1 MSRLFGSDFF
11 AARHMMKPRTAV
23 FAAAL
28 AVVAALVVFVENPG
42 SSWLAGSR
50 DPYYYDVR
58 SYGAKGN
65 GVVKDT
71 VALQAA
77 IDAAARHGGGVVLLP
92 PGRYLSGTLHL
103 RSNVSIRFAGGASLI
118 ASKDSADFDRYERPP
133 AASLST
139 AKITWTLPARL
150 RRALV
155 LIDRSAYALKTV
167 DDPDTTYAHYSLIVG
182 DRVSNVTI
190 DGSGTIDGN
199 RTERGGPKLIALKNC
214 RHITLRG
221 LTLRNAPNYNI
232 SLIGTDDA
240 DLENLRI
247 VNGYADGIDPD
258 DSRFVR
264 IANCY
269 IDTWDDAICAKA
281 SFALG
286 RRLATEDLVV
296 TNCILRTS
304 NNGFKFGTESEG
316 DLRNVTFSNCLILR
330 RSHGRAP
337 ITGVAIESVDGGAVD
352 GVTISNVVMRGVRTP
367 IFLRLGNRG
376 RAMAVRYPGRI
387 RDVTISDVVALNA
400 ANPSSID
407 GLPGFPIRDVTL
419 ANIDVQ
425 AAGGNS
431 FVPAAVPELPQAYPQ
446 GEMFGVLP
454 AYSLYAR
461 HVEGLTVSNWRE
473 RCARKDARIAVI
485 FDDVSN
491 LQMLGFHDGGTAAG
505 SQPVILLR
513 NVDRALIESVSSGR
527 PGALLLQARGAGS
540 REIVVASGDTR
551 RDGGDGLELFRAGK

>member
-1 MSRLFGSDFF
+1 MSRLFGLNSL
-11 AARHMMKPRTAV
+11 AARRLRKPGTAA

-28 AVVAALVVFVENPG
+28 AVVAALVVVVAKSDPG
-42 SSWLAGSR
+42 WLVGSR
-50 DPYYYDVR
+50 AAFYYDVR
-58 SYGAKGN
+58 NYGARGN

-71 VALQAA
+71 AALQAA
-77 IDAAARHGGGVVLLP
+77 IDAAAKRGGGVVLLP
-92 PGRYLSGTLHL
+92 PGRYLSGTIHL
-103 RSNVSIRFAGGASLI
+103 RSNVSIRFAGGATLI
-118 ASKDSADFDRYERPP
+118 ASKDDADFDPREKPP
-133 AASLST
+133 AASVTT

-155 LIDRSAYALKTV
+155 LVDRSADALKTV

-182 DRVSNVTI
+182 DHVSNVTI
-190 DGSGTIDGN
+190 EGSGTIDGN

-214 RHITLRG
+214 RHITLLG
-221 LTLRNAPNYNI
+221 LTLRNAPNYNV
-232 SLIGTDDA
+232 SLIGSEDA
-240 DLENLRI
+240 DLENLTI

-258 DSRFVR
+258 DSRMVR

-337 ITGVAIESVDGGAVD
+337 ITGVAIESVDGGRVD
-352 GVTISNVVMRGVRTP
+352 GVAVSNVVMRGVRTP

-387 RDVTISDVVALNA
+387 RDVTISGVVALDA

-407 GLPGFPIRDVTL
+407 GLPRFPIRDVTL
-419 ANIDVQ
+419 ANVDVQ
-425 AAGGNS
+425 EAGGDN
-431 FVPAAVPELPQAYPQ
+431 FVRLAVPELPQAYPH

-461 HVEGLTVSNWRE
+461 HVDGLTVSNWRD
-473 RCARKDARIAVI
+473 RCARTDARDAVI
-485 FDDVSN
+485 FDDVSD
-491 LQMLGFHDGGTAAG
+491 LQMLGFHDDGVAAG
-505 SQPVILLR
+505 SRPLILLR
-513 NVDRALIESVSSGR
+513 NVDRALIESISSGR

-540 REIVVASGDTR
+540 REIVVASGNER
-551 RDGGDGLELFRAGK
+551 RDGGAGLEFFETRK